1 MLAFWKNN
9 DSVSTPL
16 NELKH
21 EDFSETIWAEIDNE
35 DDYKLCNEIGDKV
48 DFDMPTDDYTLE
60 EILKIKVFVLVADSW
75 VDASDYQQRLDEAD
89 INIWDTDC

>member
-16 NELKH
+16 DELKH
-21 EDFSETIWAEIDNE
+21 EDFSEVIRVEIDNE
-35 DDYKLCNEIGDKV
+35 EDYKLCDEIGDKV

-60 EILKIKVFVLVADSW
+60 EILKIKFFILIANSW
-75 VDASDYQQRLDEAD
+75 LDASEYRQKCDEA
-89 INIWDTDC
+89 NITIWNTDC

>member
-9 DSVSTPL
+9 DSVGTPL

-21 EDFSETIWAEIDNE
+21 EDFSETIWVEIDNE

>member
-9 DSVSTPL
+9 ESVSIPL
-16 NELKH
+16 DELKH
-21 EDFSETIWAEIDNE
+21 EDFSEVIWVEIDNE
-35 DDYKLCNEIGDKV
+35 EDYKLCDEIGDNV

-60 EILKIKVFVLVADSW
+60 EILKIKVFVLIADSW
-75 VDASDYQQRLDEAD
+75 VDASDYQQKLDEAN

>member
-21 EDFSETIWAEIDNE
+21 EDFSEMIWVEIDNE
-35 DDYKLCNEIGDKV
+35 DDYKLCDEIGDKV

-60 EILKIKVFVLVADSW
+60 EILKIKVFVLIADSW

-89 INIWDTDC
+89 MNIWDTDC

>member
-16 NELKH
+16 DELKH
-21 EDFSETIWAEIDNE
+21 EDFSEVIRVEIDNE
-35 DDYKLCNEIGDKV
+35 EDYKLCDEIGDKV

-60 EILKIKVFVLVADSW
+60 EILKIKFFILIANSW
-75 VDASDYQQRLDEAD
+75 LDASEYRQKCDEAN
-89 INIWDTDC
+89 INIWNTDC